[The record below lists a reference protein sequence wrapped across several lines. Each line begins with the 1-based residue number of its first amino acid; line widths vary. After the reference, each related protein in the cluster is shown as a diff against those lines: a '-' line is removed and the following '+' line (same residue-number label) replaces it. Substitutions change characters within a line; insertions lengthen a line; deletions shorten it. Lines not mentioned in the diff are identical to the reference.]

1 MKKFVAAFL
10 FILLS
15 LTFSG
20 CTADASGRVAE
31 LISADRS
38 AVLGSGAEVSLKFSG
53 DTAALTIKSRDETSA
68 IQGRYIADDDNF
80 VIFVPEIGQN
90 YCFSYTPRGNELE
103 LGYDGS
109 SIVLR
114 SDEISD
120 NALIE

>member
-38 AVLGSGAEVSLKFSG
+38 TVLGSGAEVSLKFSG
-53 DTAALTIKSRDETSA
+53 DTAALTIKSRDETTA

-80 VIFVPEIGQN
+80 VIFVPEIGHN

-114 SDEISD
+114 SDDISD